1 MGSYEN
7 GGSWADL
14 DYVTY
19 AAYDVPKSYQN
30 YSKFFKIVDVL
41 ALIPIS
47 IQI

>member
-7 GGSWADL
+7 RGSWADL

-19 AAYDVPKSYQN
+19 AACDVPEFYPN

-41 ALIPIS
+41 ALIPIL